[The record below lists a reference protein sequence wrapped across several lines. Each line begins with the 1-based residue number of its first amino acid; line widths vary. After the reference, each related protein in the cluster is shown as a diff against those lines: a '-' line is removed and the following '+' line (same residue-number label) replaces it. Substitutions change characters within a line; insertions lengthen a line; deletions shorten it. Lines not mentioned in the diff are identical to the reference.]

1 MLFEFEMIYIVLYI
15 HLSGLF
21 NFLFCNSIFER
32 SLYLEEY
39 YKIGIEN
46 FYSNTLY
53 SIGIC
58 TYIQN
63 KIDNNSSYKKIHIK
77 WINKMIFFI

>member
-21 NFLFCNSIFER
+21 NFHFCNSIFER
-32 SLYLEEY
+32 SLYLDGY

-46 FYSNTLY
+46 FYLDTVFNRNMY
-53 SIGIC
+53 VHC
-58 TYIQN
+58 TYIRVLHN
-63 KIDNNSSYKKIHIK
+63 TT
-77 WINKMIFFI
+77 